1 MLRVHGL
8 RFAQTMPPL
17 GELTPRRLPAA
28 VSFDGDEAEE
38 AHAFGAGITR
48 VEPLLP
54 GWFVDVSL

>member
-1 MLRVHGL
+1 
-8 RFAQTMPPL
+8 MPPL